1 MVVCFVNFNVCV
13 LFKLMGINIDLFFVM
28 ICWNNLR
35 LEVRIFCRVI
45 DMFLVDFLNIVV
57 MCGFLLKFLILFFI
71 YLKVSC

>member
-45 DMFLVDFLNIVV
+45 DIFLVDFLNIVM

>member
-1 MVVCFVNFNVCV
+1 
-13 LFKLMGINIDLFFVM
+13 MGINIDLFFVM

-45 DMFLVDFLNIVV
+45 DMFLVDFLNIVM

-71 YLKVSC
+71 YLKVSCWLNNL

>member
-45 DMFLVDFLNIVV
+45 DMFLVDFLNIVM

>member
-13 LFKLMGINIDLFFVM
+13 LFKLMGINVDLFFVM

-45 DMFLVDFLNIVV
+45 DMFLVDFLNIVM

>member
-45 DMFLVDFLNIVV
+45 DMFLVDFLNIVM
-57 MCGFLLKFLILFFI
+57 MCGFLLKFLILYFI